1 MHRILFFLGVL
12 SVTSLDLTNLAH
24 ADGKV
29 DEVKKIVKSA
39 CQQDLD
45 DDKALRLVKSIFL
58 SCVPGQTVD
67 LEGGCQVKC
76 QKNASGAV
84 VGG

>member
-1 MHRILFFLGVL
+1 M
-12 SVTSLDLTNLAH
+12 TSIGFSNLAL

-29 DEVKKIVKSA
+29 DEVKKIVKSS

-45 DDKALRLVKSIFL
+45 DDKALRLVKPIFL